1 MYTEVIG
8 LQVGGLS
15 LELKDLSHSSH
26 TCLLLLLLIITIL
39 TGIGSELLAGSVDA
53 EGRIPNGWLC
63 SWMQP
68 AGMICIRFKMKKT
81 FPKNPDF

>member
-1 MYTEVIG
+1 M
-8 LQVGGLS
+8 
-15 LELKDLSHSSH
+15 ELKDLSHGSN

-63 SWMQP
+63 GWMQP
-68 AGMICIRFKMKKT
+68 AVMICIHFKMQKT
-81 FPKNPDF
+81 LPKNTDF